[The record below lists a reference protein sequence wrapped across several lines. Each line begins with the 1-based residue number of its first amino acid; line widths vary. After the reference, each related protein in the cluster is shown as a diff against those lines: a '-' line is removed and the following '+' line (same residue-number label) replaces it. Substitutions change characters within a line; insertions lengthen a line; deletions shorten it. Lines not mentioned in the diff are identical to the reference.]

1 MRKHFPTTKQVTI
14 SFYGW
19 LFPSI
24 LLAQTTL
31 APQLTTQTLATP
43 SEMLVLMLPPAESKL
58 PSEGQA
64 DRFVTDPTFLYFPAM
79 LGESLLRTTETD
91 QKRDRPLL
99 PQPATPATLAMANT
113 QTQPLT
119 PPVAKSEP
127 SLKTKPSPA
136 PVTKAEEQTEVSK
149 ESGIKWL
156 PRITEFLQQFTQ
168 PSPVNPVQNPDK
180 LTQLQQEKDRL
191 SLENELQAEKNRQ
204 TLAQLTAE
212 KDKLVLENEL
222 QAARQTKLLAELQ
235 ALKTRLELE
244 NTLAEQK
251 QKKLL
256 TELGNEQSILA
267 TQNALLEEK
276 NKHQIFEIQMATI
289 KLEFEK
295 NQLELEKIKKGNEL
309 EELALKV
316 EARSQKELWEDQVNK
331 PMEYPTEP
339 YQEGHLIISDR
350 RIDIDWII
358 LPGVGKQISE
368 RINYFNNKSTEYPIF
383 LIIDYCVGG
392 DVLEGAQILSAM
404 QHSQAP
410 VYVVVKTLSG
420 SMCAVIT
427 TLAKH
432 SYAYPNAIIVHHQ
445 LAGRMIGNKKQ
456 WEEQLEEANKWTTRI
471 LQPVADK
478 MGLSM
483 EEFEKQMYEHNSKG
497 DWSEFADQAIKL
509 KWIDTVVEDIR
520 DTSYIKPPENNKEEE
535 KGELEIP
542 LARLSE
548 KVDAQGQRYVELPAL
563 RPKDFYFLYN
573 PDNYYR

>member
-1 MRKHFPTTKQVTI
+1 MKKHFRTIKPVTI

-19 LFPSI
+19 LFPSL

-31 APQLTTQTLATP
+31 APPLTTPPLAVP
-43 SEMLVLMLPPAESKL
+43 SEIPQIESKL
-58 PSEGQA
+58 PSEA
-64 DRFVTDPTFLYFPAM
+64 RAEPIATVVTDATFLYFPAM
-79 LGESLLRTTETD
+79 LGESLLRASEMN
-91 QKRDRPLL
+91 QHHNSPLL
-99 PQPATPATLAMANT
+99 PQPAMPATLAMANT
-113 QTQPLT
+113 HTSPLT
-119 PPVAKSEP
+119 PPVAKSNP
-127 SLKTKPSPA
+127 SSTPTPSPA
-136 PVTKAEEQTEVSK
+136 PVTKAEEQAEASTD
-149 ESGIKWL
+149 SGGAWW
-156 PRITEFLQQFTQ
+156 PRITELLQQLTQ
-168 PSPVNPVQNPDK
+168 PTPVSPAQDDLTK
-180 LTQLQQEKDRL
+180 LQLEKNRL
-191 SLENELQAEKNRQ
+191 SLENELQVEKNRQ

-222 QAARQTKLLAELQ
+222 QIARQTKLLAELQ

-256 TELGNEQSILA
+256 AELGNEQGILA
-267 TQNALLEEK
+267 AKNALLEEK
-276 NKHQIFEIQMATI
+276 NKHQTLEIQMATV

-295 NQLELEKIKKGNEL
+295 NQLELEKIKKGLEL
-309 EELALKV
+309 DALSQKV
-316 EARSQKELWEDQVNK
+316 EERTQKELWEDQVNK
-331 PMEYPTEP
+331 PMEYSTEP

-358 LPGVGKQISE
+358 LPGAGKYISE
-368 RINYFNNKSTEYPIF
+368 RINYFNNKNPEYPIF
-383 LIIDYCVGG
+383 LIIDFCIGG
-392 DVLEGAQILSAM
+392 DVLEGAQILATM

-410 VYVVVKTLSG
+410 VYVVVKTLSA

-445 LAGRMIGNKKQ
+445 LMGLIFGNKKQ
-456 WEEQLEEANKWTTRI
+456 LEERLEEANKWTKRI

-483 EEFEKQMYEHNSKG
+483 EEFVKQMYEHNSNS
-497 DWSEFADQAIKL
+497 DWSEFADEAVKL
-509 KWIDTVVEDIR
+509 KWIDTVVENIR
-520 DTSYIKPPENNKEEE
+520 DTSYIKPPENNKEENE
-535 KGELEIP
+535 KKFSIP

-548 KVDAQGQRYVELPAL
+548 KVDAQGQRYVELPVL

-573 PDNYYR
+573 PDNSYR